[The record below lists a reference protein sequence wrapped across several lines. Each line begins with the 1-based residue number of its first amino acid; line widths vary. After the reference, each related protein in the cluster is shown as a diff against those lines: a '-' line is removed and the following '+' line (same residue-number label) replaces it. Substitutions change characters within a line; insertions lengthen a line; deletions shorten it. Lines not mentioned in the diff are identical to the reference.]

1 MKQMNQLK
9 NTRKRNTLIT
19 LAVML
24 AVSVL
29 FTLGEYWDFTDGV
42 IKEILFLAADGIMLV
57 LIPLLAYRSSGFNTW
72 MNAKIDGFE
81 WKKKKGVYFR
91 NLLLYA
97 AGIPVSLFTAA
108 AVSNISGIHNNI
120 IVQLC
125 LLSAVWLIL
134 TVCLLRKS
142 AYEHLDRL
150 FLCTVMIIGTLFVV
164 ILPARL
170 GYSWDDQIH
179 YDRTLSAATLD
190 GPYYE
195 ADMQMY
201 LSAWDPAENATALD
215 RETWESMIN
224 QSYAARERTP
234 YNHGD
239 MRHISIIGYFNY
251 GVGTVLARGIGLP
264 YTTCFRLSKLMNVL
278 VYGLVIAMGIRRLK
292 YGKVLAATVGLIPT
306 NMYMAS
312 SYSYDPWLTSFLIL
326 GYCCFFGALQKKDE
340 KLTDREI
347 AIMLG
352 AFLIGCLPKAI
363 YCVCMLPLLF
373 MPRDKFVSK
382 KQYALYLTAGFT
394 VVFLLLSTFIVPRF
408 LYGAG
413 SGDERGGEG
422 VNASGQIAFIMSHPK
437 EYLSILLNFLKN
449 EYLTAWSAGAYSVNY
464 AYLGVD
470 HALWYAVPVMI
481 FLTAQIDKNGSYGRT
496 AAITVSAMISF
507 VILIAVIASSMYISF
522 TPVGHHT
529 VNGCQPRYL
538 IPLLFPAWYINSF
551 DRVNL
556 KWNRNL
562 LPLMMIAVM
571 GLINIVS
578 LGSILASIY

>member
-1 MKQMNQLK
+1 MKQQRNQ
-9 NTRKRNTLIT
+9 RKRNTLIT
-19 LAVML
+19 LAAML

-42 IKEILFLAADGIMLV
+42 LKEVLFIGANGILLV
-57 LIPLLAYRSSGFNTW
+57 LIPLLAYRSTGFNAW
-72 MNAKIDGFE
+72 MNAKIDGVDWKE
-81 WKKKKGVYFR
+81 KKKELFR
-91 NLLLYA
+91 NILLYA
-97 AGIPVSLFTAA
+97 AGIPVSLLTAA
-108 AVSNISGIHNNI
+108 GLSVIIGIQNNI
-120 IVQLC
+120 IIQLC
-125 LLSAVWLIL
+125 GLSAVWLIITIWL
-134 TVCLLRKS
+134 MRKT

-150 FLCTVMIIGTLFVV
+150 FLCAVMIVGTLFVV
-164 ILPARL
+164 ILPAEL

-179 YDRTLSAATLD
+179 FDRTLSAATLD
-190 GPYYE
+190 GPYYT
-195 ADMQMY
+195 ADEYVY
-201 LSAWDPAENATALD
+201 LSAWDPAGNVSASERDA
-215 RETWESMIN
+215 RESLIN
-224 QSYAARERTP
+224 QSYEAGERTP

-239 MRHISIIGYFNY
+239 MKHISIISYAGY
-251 GVGTVLARGIGLP
+251 GVGTVLARGLGLP
-264 YTTCFRLSKLMNVL
+264 YTICFRLSKLMNVL

-292 YGKVLAATVGLIPT
+292 YGKVLAAVIGLIPT
-306 NMYMAS
+306 SMYMAS
-312 SYSYDPWLTSFLIL
+312 SYSYDPWLTAFLIL
-326 GYCCFFGALQKKDE
+326 GFCCFFGALQKKDE

-422 VNASGQIAFIMSHPK
+422 VNASGQVAFILSHPK

-556 KWNRNL
+556 KWNRNI
-562 LPLMMIAVM
+562 LPSMMIAVM